1 MANILSAQPAPQTA
15 AQYEAEFEML
25 MQEANGINERM
36 RQERVEIERL
46 KTEEKMLVKEIGRL
60 KGETRAML
68 VSMGA
73 KI

>member
-25 MQEANGINERM
+25 MQKATRLNELMVQDRL
-36 RQERVEIERL
+36 EIEKL
-46 KTEEKMLVKEIGRL
+46 KAETKEIRD
-60 KGETRAML
+60 ETRAML